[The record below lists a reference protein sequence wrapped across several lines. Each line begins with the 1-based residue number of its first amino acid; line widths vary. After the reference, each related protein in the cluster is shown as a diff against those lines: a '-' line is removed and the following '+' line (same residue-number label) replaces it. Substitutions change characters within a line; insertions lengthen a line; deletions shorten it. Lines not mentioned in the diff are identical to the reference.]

1 MLTMFL
7 PPLCAQ
13 WIELN
18 IFKKKIATKEKLS
31 FTICDIETLILSN
44 MINVIIVS

>member
-18 IFKKKIATKEKLS
+18 IFKKKLQQKKNYHLPYVISKL
-31 FTICDIETLILSN
+31 
-44 MINVIIVS
+44 